1 MNYYL
6 VIRINIFN
14 SMHNFTQYITEAKR
28 KLESQ
33 ILTSSEIDN
42 YIKAVSK
49 TVSRDIQN
57 LLFLTQKY
65 SLFSTDQIENIKN
78 LSKSDLK
85 KSSESLEIPLHDLED
100 IWEVVSK
107 MQDHELRVLPQ
118 YQSAQERD
126 AVLNKK
132 LRVSDLTIDLESD
145 KGKRDVI
152 KMYTPLVHKIVN
164 QFVGKSKLNKA
175 ELMSAALMGFN
186 DAINHWDPDAENAVS
201 FKTFASYCVRQQI
214 LNDINEYGHTLSGTS
229 WYSNELAKKGEVKL
243 DAFSLDSFMND
254 EGEWT
259 NDHLAALGQED
270 KDRDD
275 TEHWKKVFRAIEDK
289 FKVRDVDIFYR
300 YFGLNGR
307 KKEKSKDI
315 AKSYGM
321 SEGNIRNSVIN
332 KILAFLRTDKDL
344 LNILMDIQDIYNE
357 GLMIEMI
364 HMGREQI
371 LETLLSDDTF
381 ILLEE
386 INRWAKKDVFM
397 NAIENAFEM
406 MKDEDITVI
415 NELLKGDFDDLDSSY
430 KKNKK
435 VIVNFLSSMYPT
447 ESFVRKTD
455 VAIIDRMNELQD
467 IWKKFNK

>member
-1 MNYYL
+1 
-6 VIRINIFN
+6 
-14 SMHNFTQYITEAKR
+14 MHNFTQYITEARK

-33 ILTSSEIDN
+33 VLKAPEISD

-65 SLFSTDQIENIKN
+65 SLFSTDQIEEIRWSGKN
-78 LSKSDLK
+78 LLDRCKL
-85 KSSESLEIPLHDLED
+85 SEKLSIPLNDLED
-100 IWEVVSK
+100 IWNIVSK
-107 MQDHELRVLPQ
+107 MKDHELRVLPQ
-118 YQSAQERD
+118 YQSAQEREGI
-126 AVLNKK
+126 LNKK
-132 LRVSDLTIDLESD
+132 LRVSDLTIDLESE
-145 KGKRDVI
+145 KGKRDVV
-152 KMYTPLVHKIVN
+152 KMYMPLIYKIVN
-164 QFVGKSKLNKA
+164 QWVGKSKLTKA
-175 ELMSAALMGFN
+175 ELMSAAMMGFN
-186 DAINHWDPDAENAVS
+186 DAINNWNPEADKAVS

-229 WYSNELAKKGEVKL
+229 WYAAEKAKKGEVKL
-243 DAFSLDSFMND
+243 DATSLDSFMND
-254 EGEWT
+254 DGDWT

-270 KDRDD
+270 KDKDD
-275 TEHWKKVFRAIEDK
+275 TDKWKKVFKAIEDK

-332 KILAFLRTDKDL
+332 KILAFLRTDKEL
-344 LNILMDIQDIYNE
+344 LSVLMDIQDIYNE

-364 HMGREQI
+364 HMDREQI
-371 LETLLSDDTF
+371 LETLLNDDTF

-386 INRWAKKDVFM
+386 INRWSTSDKFESAVAL
-397 NAIENAFEM
+397 AIHNM
-406 MKDEDITVI
+406 SHEDASFIS
-415 NELLKGDFDDLDSSY
+415 ELLKGDFDDIDSLY

-435 VIVNFLSSMYPT
+435 TIVAFLSNMYPT
-447 ESFVRKTD
+447 ESFSRKSD
-455 VAIIDRMNELQD
+455 VAIIDRMHELQE
-467 IWKKFNK
+467 IYGRFSK

>member
-1 MNYYL
+1 MQVL
-6 VIRINIFN
+6 AGPEV
-14 SMHNFTQYITEAKR
+14 A
-28 KLESQ
+28 
-33 ILTSSEIDN
+33 D

-65 SLFSTDQIENIKN
+65 SLFSTEQIEGIRG
-78 LSKSDLK
+78 LGKSDLQK
-85 KSSESLEIPLHDLED
+85 ASEKLEIPLSDLED
-100 IWEVVSK
+100 IWNVISK
-107 MQDHELRVLPQ
+107 MKDNELRVLPQ

-126 AVLNKK
+126 AILNKK
-132 LRVSDLTIDLESD
+132 LRVSDLTIDLETE
-145 KGKRDVI
+145 KGKREVV
-152 KMYTPLVHKIVN
+152 KMYTPLVHKIIN

-186 DAINHWDPDAENAVS
+186 DAMNNWDPNADKAVS

-229 WYSNELAKKGEVKL
+229 WYSAELAKKGKVKL
-243 DAFSLDSFMND
+243 DAISIDAMVGDNDDSPTAD
-254 EGEWT
+254 R
-259 NDHLAALGQED
+259 LPALGAED

-275 TEHWKKVFRAIEDK
+275 TEHWKKVYKAIEDK

-332 KILAFLRTDKDL
+332 KILAFLRTDKEL
-344 LNILMDIQDIYNE
+344 LSILMDIQDIYNE
-357 GLMIEMI
+357 GLMVEMI
-364 HMGREQI
+364 HMDREQI
-371 LETLLSDDTF
+371 IETLLNDDTF

-386 INRWAKKDVFM
+386 LNRWSNIGHFE
-397 NAIENAFEM
+397 NAISVAIDDMSE
-406 MKDEDITVI
+406 KDANVI
-415 NELLKGDFDDLDSSY
+415 VDLLKGDFDDLDDQY

-435 VIVNFLSSMYPT
+435 AIVQFLSNMYPT
-447 ESFVRKTD
+447 ESFTRKSD
-455 VAIIDRMNELQD
+455 VAIIDRMHELQD
-467 IWKKFNK
+467 TYKRFNK

>member
-1 MNYYL
+1 
-6 VIRINIFN
+6 
-14 SMHNFTQYITEAKR
+14 MHNFTQYITEAHK

-33 ILTSSEIDN
+33 VLAGPEVAD

-57 LLFLTQKY
+57 VLFLTQKY
-65 SLFSTDQIENIKN
+65 SLFSTDQIEEIRWAGKN
-78 LSKSDLK
+78 LLSKL
-85 KSSESLEIPLHDLED
+85 SEKLGIPENDLED
-100 IWEVVSK
+100 IWNVISK
-107 MQDHELRVLPQ
+107 MKEHELRVLPQ
-118 YQSAQERD
+118 YQSAHERD

-186 DAINHWDPDAENAVS
+186 DAINNWNPNADKAVS

-229 WYSNELAKKGEVKL
+229 WYAAEKAKKGEVKL
-243 DAFSLDSFMND
+243 DATSLDSFMND
-254 EGEWT
+254 DGDWN
-259 NDHLAALGQED
+259 NDHLAALGAED
-270 KDRDD
+270 KDKDD
-275 TEHWKKVFRAIEDK
+275 TEHWKKVYKAIEDK

-332 KILAFLRTDKDL
+332 KILAFLRTDKEL
-344 LNILMDIQDIYNE
+344 LSILMDIQDIYNE

-364 HMGREQI
+364 HMDREQI
-371 LETLLSDDTF
+371 IEALLNDDTF

-386 INRWAKKDVFM
+386 LNRWSTADKFETAVTTAIHNMSDKDG
-397 NAIENAFEM
+397 AL
-406 MKDEDITVI
+406 IT
-415 NELLKGDFDDLDSSY
+415 ELLKGDFDDIDDLY

-435 VIVNFLSSMYPT
+435 TIVAFLSNMYPT
-447 ESFVRKTD
+447 ESFARKSD
-455 VAIIDRMNELQD
+455 VAIIDRMHELQETY
-467 IWKKFNK
+467 KRFSK

>member
-1 MNYYL
+1 
-6 VIRINIFN
+6 
-14 SMHNFTQYITEAKR
+14 MHNFTQYIFETRK

-33 ILTSSEIDN
+33 VLKGPEVAN

-49 TVSRDIQN
+49 NVSRDIQN

-65 SLFSTDQIENIKN
+65 SLFSTDQIEEIRN

-85 KSSESLEIPLHDLED
+85 KSSERLDITITDLED
-100 IWEVVSK
+100 IWNTLSK
-107 MQDHELRVLPQ
+107 MKDNELRVLPQ
-118 YQSAQERD
+118 YQSAQEREGI
-126 AVLNKK
+126 LNKK
-132 LRVSDLTIDLESD
+132 LRVSDLTIDIESD

-152 KMYTPLVHKIVN
+152 KMYMPLIYKIVN
-164 QFVGKSKLNKA
+164 QFDHKSKLTKA

-186 DAINHWDPDAENAVS
+186 DAINNWNPNIDKAVS

-214 LNDINEYGHTLSGTS
+214 LNDINEYGHSLSGTS
-229 WYSNELAKKGEVKL
+229 WYSNELAKQGKVKL
-243 DAFSLDSFMND
+243 DAMSIDAMMSDDD
-254 EGEWT
+254 EKSTIDRLPE
-259 NDHLAALGQED
+259 LGVED
-270 KDRDD
+270 KSKDD
-275 TEHWKKVFRAIEDK
+275 TEHWKKVFKAIEDR

-332 KILAFLRTDKDL
+332 KILAFLRTDKEL
-344 LNILMDIQDIYNE
+344 LNILMDLQDIYNE

-364 HMGREQI
+364 YMNREQI
-371 LETLLSDDTF
+371 IESLLGDDTF

-386 INRWAKKDVFM
+386 INRWSKKDVFN
-397 NAIENAFEM
+397 NAVENALSLF
-406 MKDEDITVI
+406 KSDDNKII
-415 NELLKGDFDDLDSSY
+415 RDLLNGNFDDLDSSY

-435 VIVNFLSSMYPT
+435 IIVMFLSNIYPT
-447 ESFVRKTD
+447 ESFARKSD
-455 VAIIDRMNELQD
+455 VEIIDRMNELQEA
-467 IWKKFNK
+467 WGKFNK

>member
-1 MNYYL
+1 
-6 VIRINIFN
+6 
-14 SMHNFTQYITEAKR
+14 MHNFTQYITEAHK

-33 ILTSSEIDN
+33 VLAGPEVAD

-57 LLFLTQKY
+57 VLFLTQKY
-65 SLFSTDQIENIKN
+65 SLFSTDQIEEIRWAGKN
-78 LSKSDLK
+78 LLSKL
-85 KSSESLEIPLHDLED
+85 SEKLGIPENDLED
-100 IWEVVSK
+100 IWNVISK
-107 MQDHELRVLPQ
+107 MKEHELRVLPQ

-186 DAINHWDPDAENAVS
+186 DAINNWNPNADNAVS

-229 WYSNELAKKGEVKL
+229 WYAAEKAKKGEVKL
-243 DAFSLDSFMND
+243 DATSLDSFMDDDGDWN
-254 EGEWT
+254 
-259 NDHLAALGQED
+259 NDHLAALGAED
-270 KDRDD
+270 KDKDD
-275 TEHWKKVFRAIEDK
+275 TEHWKKVYKAIEDK

-332 KILAFLRTDKDL
+332 KILAFLRTDKEL
-344 LNILMDIQDIYNE
+344 LSILMDIQDIYNE

-364 HMGREQI
+364 HMDREQI
-371 LETLLSDDTF
+371 IEALLNDDTF

-386 INRWAKKDVFM
+386 LNRWSTADKFETAITTAIHNMSDKDG
-397 NAIENAFEM
+397 IL
-406 MKDEDITVI
+406 IT
-415 NELLKGDFDDLDSSY
+415 ELLKGDFDDLDSQY

-435 VIVNFLSSMYPT
+435 TIVTFLSNMYPT
-447 ESFVRKTD
+447 ESFARKSD
-455 VAIIDRMNELQD
+455 VAIIDRMHELQETY
-467 IWKKFNK
+467 KRFSK

>member
-1 MNYYL
+1 
-6 VIRINIFN
+6 
-14 SMHNFTQYITEAKR
+14 MHNFTQYITEVHK

-33 ILTSSEIDN
+33 VLTSPEISN

-65 SLFSTDQIENIKN
+65 SLFSTDQIEEIRWVGKN
-78 LSKSDLK
+78 LLGKL
-85 KSSESLEIPLHDLED
+85 SEKLDIPVGDLED
-100 IWEVVSK
+100 IWGIVSK
-107 MQDHELRVLPQ
+107 MKDYELRILPQ

-186 DAINHWDPDAENAVS
+186 DAINNWNPNADKAVS

-229 WYSNELAKKGEVKL
+229 WYAAEKAKKGEVKL
-243 DAFSLDSFMND
+243 DATSLDSFMND
-254 EGEWT
+254 DGDWN
-259 NDHLAALGQED
+259 NDHLAALGTED
-270 KDRDD
+270 KDKDD
-275 TEHWKKVFRAIEDK
+275 TEHWKKVYKAIEDK

-332 KILAFLRTDKDL
+332 KILAFLRTDKEL
-344 LNILMDIQDIYNE
+344 LSILMDIQDIYNE

-364 HMGREQI
+364 HMDREQI
-371 LETLLSDDTF
+371 LETLLNDDTF

-386 INRWAKKDVFM
+386 INRWSTASKFESSLN
-397 NAIENAFEM
+397 NALSYM
-406 MKDEDITVI
+406 DEKSSDIIT
-415 NELLKGDFDDLDSSY
+415 ELLGGGFDDIDDQY
-430 KKNKK
+430 KKNKRI
-435 VIVNFLSSMYPT
+435 IVTFLSNMYPT
-447 ESFVRKTD
+447 ESFARKSD
-455 VAIIDRMNELQD
+455 VAIIDRMHELQE
-467 IWKKFNK
+467 IYKRFNK

>member
-1 MNYYL
+1 
-6 VIRINIFN
+6 
-14 SMHNFTQYITEAKR
+14 MHNFTQYIAEAK
-28 KLESQ
+28 KKMESQ
-33 ILTSSEIDN
+33 VLKEPEVSN
-42 YIKAVSK
+42 YIKAISK

-65 SLFSTDQIENIKN
+65 SLFTTDQIEEIRWCGKGLLGKMSEKLNIPIN
-78 LSKSDLK
+78 
-85 KSSESLEIPLHDLED
+85 DLED
-100 IWEVVSK
+100 IWNVISK
-107 MQDHELRVLPQ
+107 MKDHELRVLPQ

-126 AVLNKK
+126 AIINKK

-145 KGKRDVI
+145 KGKRDVVN
-152 KMYTPLVHKIVN
+152 MYKPLIIKIVN

-186 DAINHWDPDAENAVS
+186 DAINNWDPEADKAVS

-229 WYSNELAKKGEVKL
+229 WYAAEKAKKGEVKL
-243 DAFSLDSFMND
+243 DASSLDSFMND
-254 EGEWT
+254 EGDWT
-259 NDHLAALGQED
+259 NDHLAALGVED
-270 KDRDD
+270 KDKDD
-275 TEHWKKVFRAIEDK
+275 TEHWKKVFKAIEDK

-332 KILAFLRTDKDL
+332 KILAFLRTDKEL
-344 LNILMDIQDIYNE
+344 LSILMDLQDIYNE
-357 GLMIEMI
+357 GLVVELI
-364 HMGREQI
+364 HMDREQI
-371 LETLLSDDTF
+371 IESLLNDDTF

-386 INRWAKKDVFM
+386 INRWSNAGRFESALNAALDVLDH
-397 NAIENAFEM
+397 
-406 MKDEDITVI
+406 KSVDII
-415 NELLKGDFDDLDSSY
+415 IDLLQGSFDDLDSQY

-435 VIVNFLSSMYPT
+435 LIIIFLSNMYPT
-447 ESFVRKTD
+447 ETFYRKSD
-455 VAIIDRMNELQD
+455 VEIIDRMHELQEVYNR
-467 IWKKFNK
+467 FNK

>member
-1 MNYYL
+1 
-6 VIRINIFN
+6 
-14 SMHNFTQYITEAKR
+14 MHNFTQYITEAHK

-33 ILTSSEIDN
+33 VLAAPEVAD

-57 LLFLTQKY
+57 VLFLTQKY
-65 SLFSTDQIENIKN
+65 SLFSTDQIEEIRWAGKN
-78 LSKSDLK
+78 LLSKL
-85 KSSESLEIPLHDLED
+85 SEKLDIPENDLED
-100 IWEVVSK
+100 IWNVVSK
-107 MQDHELRVLPQ
+107 MKEHELRVFPQ

-186 DAINHWDPDAENAVS
+186 DAINNWNPEADKAVS

-229 WYSNELAKKGEVKL
+229 WYAAEKAKKGEVKL
-243 DAFSLDSFMND
+243 DATSIDSFMND
-254 EGEWT
+254 DGEWT
-259 NDHLAALGQED
+259 NDHLAALGAED
-270 KDRDD
+270 KDKDD
-275 TEHWKKVFRAIEDK
+275 TEHWKKVYKAIEDK

-332 KILAFLRTDKDL
+332 KILAFLRTDKEL
-344 LNILMDIQDIYNE
+344 LSILMDIQDIYNE

-364 HMGREQI
+364 HMDREQI
-371 LETLLSDDTF
+371 LETLLNDDTF

-386 INRWAKKDVFM
+386 INRWSTASKFESALN
-397 NAIENAFEM
+397 NALSNM
-406 MKDEDITVI
+406 DEKSSDII
-415 NELLKGDFDDLDSSY
+415 IELLGGEFDDIDNQY

-435 VIVNFLSSMYPT
+435 IIILFLSNMYPT
-447 ESFVRKTD
+447 ETFLRKSD
-455 VAIIDRMNELQD
+455 VAIIDRMHELQETY
-467 IWKKFNK
+467 KRFSK

>member
-1 MNYYL
+1 
-6 VIRINIFN
+6 
-14 SMHNFTQYITEAKR
+14 MHNFTQYIKEAHK

-33 ILTSSEIDN
+33 VLTSSEVVD

-65 SLFSTDQIENIKN
+65 SLFSTDQIEEIRWVGKN
-78 LSKSDLK
+78 LLGKL
-85 KSSESLEIPLHDLED
+85 SEKLDIPLSDLED
-100 IWEVVSK
+100 MWEILSK
-107 MQDHELRVLPQ
+107 MKDHELRVLPQ

-152 KMYTPLVHKIVN
+152 KMYTPLINKIVN
-164 QFVGKSKLNKA
+164 QFVGKSKLNRP
-175 ELMSAALMGFN
+175 ELMSAALMGFS
-186 DAINHWDPDAENAVS
+186 DAMNNWNPNADKAVS

-214 LNDINEYGHTLSGTS
+214 LNDINEYGHTFSGTN
-229 WYSNELAKKGEVKL
+229 WYAAEKAKKGEVKL
-243 DAFSLDSFMND
+243 DATSLDSFLND
-254 EGEWT
+254 DGEWN
-259 NDHLAALGQED
+259 NDHLAALGTEDRD
-270 KDRDD
+270 KDDS
-275 TEHWKKVFRAIEDK
+275 EHWKKVFKAIEDK

-332 KILAFLRTDKDL
+332 KILAFLRTDKEL
-344 LNILMDIQDIYNE
+344 LSILMDIQDIYNE

-364 HMGREQI
+364 HMDREQI
-371 LETLLSDDTF
+371 LETLLNDDTF

-386 INRWAKKDVFM
+386 LNRWSTADKLET
-397 NAIENAFEM
+397 AITLAIQNMSHKEASF
-406 MKDEDITVI
+406 IA
-415 NELLKGDFDDLDSSY
+415 ELLKGDFDDIDNLY
-430 KKNKK
+430 KKNRKI
-435 VIVNFLSSMYPT
+435 IVAFLSNMYPT
-447 ESFVRKTD
+447 ESFTRKSD
-455 VAIIDRMNELQD
+455 VDIIDRMHELQETYQR
-467 IWKKFNK
+467 FNK

>member
-1 MNYYL
+1 
-6 VIRINIFN
+6 
-14 SMHNFTQYITEAKR
+14 MHNFTQYIAEAK
-28 KLESQ
+28 KKFESQ
-33 ILTSSEIDN
+33 ILKEPEIAD

-65 SLFSTDQIENIKN
+65 SLFSTDQIEEIRWVGKN
-78 LSKSDLK
+78 LLGKL
-85 KSSESLEIPLHDLED
+85 SEKLGIPVGDLED
-100 IWEVVSK
+100 MWEVLSK
-107 MQDHELRVLPQ
+107 MKDHELRVLPQ
-118 YQSAQERD
+118 YQSAQEREG
-126 AVLNKK
+126 VINKK

-145 KGKRDVI
+145 KGKRDVVN
-152 KMYTPLVHKIVN
+152 MYKPLIIKIVN

-186 DAINHWDPDAENAVS
+186 DAINNWDPNADKAVS

-229 WYSNELAKKGEVKL
+229 WYAAEKAKKGEVKL
-243 DAFSLDSFMND
+243 DASSLDSFMND
-254 EGEWT
+254 DGDWT
-259 NDHLAALGQED
+259 NDHLAALGVED
-270 KDRDD
+270 KDKDD
-275 TEHWKKVFRAIEDK
+275 TEHWKKVFKAIEDK

-332 KILAFLRTDKDL
+332 KILAFLRTDKEL
-344 LNILMDIQDIYNE
+344 LSILMDLQDIYNE
-357 GLMIEMI
+357 GLVVELI
-364 HMGREQI
+364 HMDREQI
-371 LETLLSDDTF
+371 IESLLNDDTF

-386 INRWAKKDVFM
+386 INRWSNASRFEAAVNTALDVL
-397 NAIENAFEM
+397 
-406 MKDEDITVI
+406 DEKSADIIVD
-415 NELLKGDFDDLDSSY
+415 LLQGSFDDLDSQY

-435 VIVNFLSSMYPT
+435 LIIIFLSNMYPT
-447 ESFVRKTD
+447 ETFYRKSD
-455 VAIIDRMNELQD
+455 VEIIDRMHELQD
-467 IWKKFNK
+467 IYNRFNK

>member
-1 MNYYL
+1 
-6 VIRINIFN
+6 
-14 SMHNFTQYITEAKR
+14 MHNFTQYITEVKK

-33 ILTSSEIDN
+33 VLTAPEITN

-49 TVSRDIQN
+49 TVSRDIQD

-65 SLFSTDQIENIKN
+65 SLFSTDQIEEIRWVGKN
-78 LSKSDLK
+78 LLGKL
-85 KSSESLEIPLHDLED
+85 SEKLDIPVGDLED
-100 IWEVVSK
+100 MWEVLSK
-107 MQDHELRVLPQ
+107 MKDHELRVLPQ

-126 AVLNKK
+126 AILNKK

-152 KMYTPLVHKIVN
+152 KMYTPLIHKIAN
-164 QFVGKSKLNKA
+164 QFVGKSKLTKA
-175 ELMSAALMGFN
+175 ELISAALMGFN
-186 DAINHWDPDAENAVS
+186 DAINNWNPEADKAVS

-229 WYSNELAKKGEVKL
+229 WYSAELAKKGKVNL
-243 DAFSLDSFMND
+243 DATSLDGMMGD
-254 EGEWT
+254 DGDWT
-259 NDHLAALGQED
+259 NDHLAALGVED
-270 KDRDD
+270 KDKDD
-275 TEHWKKVFRAIEDK
+275 TEHWKKVFKAIEDK

-332 KILAFLRTDKDL
+332 KILAFLRTDKEL
-344 LNILMDIQDIYNE
+344 LSVLMDLQDIYNE

-364 HMGREQI
+364 HLDRDQI
-371 LETLLSDDTF
+371 LETLLNDDTF

-386 INRWAKKDVFM
+386 INRWSNASQFETAITTAIYGMSDKDGKII
-397 NAIENAFEM
+397 A
-406 MKDEDITVI
+406 
-415 NELLKGDFDDLDSSY
+415 ELLKGGFDDLDNQY

-435 VIVNFLSSMYPT
+435 AIVTFLSNMYPT
-447 ESFVRKTD
+447 ESFTRKSD
-455 VAIIDRMNELQD
+455 VAIIDRMNELQE
-467 IWKKFNK
+467 IYNRFNK

>member
-1 MNYYL
+1 
-6 VIRINIFN
+6 
-14 SMHNFTQYITEAKR
+14 MHNFTQYITEAHK

-33 ILTSSEIDN
+33 VLAGPEVAD

-57 LLFLTQKY
+57 VLFLTQKY
-65 SLFSTDQIENIKN
+65 SLFSTDQIEEIRWAGKN
-78 LSKSDLK
+78 LLSKL
-85 KSSESLEIPLHDLED
+85 SEKLGIPENDLED
-100 IWEVVSK
+100 IWNVISK
-107 MQDHELRVLPQ
+107 MKEHELRVLPQ

-126 AVLNKK
+126 AILNKK

-186 DAINHWDPDAENAVS
+186 DAINNWNPNADKAVS

-229 WYSNELAKKGEVKL
+229 WYAAEKAKKGEVKL
-243 DAFSLDSFMND
+243 DATSLDSFMND
-254 EGEWT
+254 DGDWN
-259 NDHLAALGQED
+259 NDHLAALGAED
-270 KDRDD
+270 KDKDD
-275 TEHWKKVFRAIEDK
+275 TEHWKKVYKAIEDK

-332 KILAFLRTDKDL
+332 KILAFLRTDKEL
-344 LNILMDIQDIYNE
+344 LSILMDIQDIYNE

-364 HMGREQI
+364 HMDREQI
-371 LETLLSDDTF
+371 IEALLNDDTF

-386 INRWAKKDVFM
+386 LNRWSTADKFETAVTTAIHNMSDKDG
-397 NAIENAFEM
+397 AL
-406 MKDEDITVI
+406 IT
-415 NELLKGDFDDLDSSY
+415 ELLKGDFDDIDDLY

-435 VIVNFLSSMYPT
+435 TIVAFLSNMYPT
-447 ESFVRKTD
+447 ESFARKSD
-455 VAIIDRMNELQD
+455 VAIIDRMHELQETY
-467 IWKKFNK
+467 KRFSK

>member
-1 MNYYL
+1 
-6 VIRINIFN
+6 
-14 SMHNFTQYITEAKR
+14 MHNFTQYIAEAK
-28 KLESQ
+28 KKFESQ
-33 ILTSSEIDN
+33 VLKEPEITD

-65 SLFSTDQIENIKN
+65 SLFSTDQIEEIRWAGKN
-78 LSKSDLK
+78 LLSKL
-85 KSSESLEIPLHDLED
+85 SEKLDIPIGDLED
-100 IWEVVSK
+100 IWEVLSK
-107 MQDHELRVLPQ
+107 MKDHELRVLPQ
-118 YQSAQERD
+118 YQSAQEREG
-126 AVLNKK
+126 VINKK

-145 KGKRDVI
+145 KGKRDVVNLY
-152 KMYTPLVHKIVN
+152 KPLIIKIVN

-186 DAINHWDPDAENAVS
+186 DAINNWDPNADKAVS

-229 WYSNELAKKGEVKL
+229 WYATEKAKKGEVKL
-243 DAFSLDSFMND
+243 DASSLDSFMND
-254 EGEWT
+254 EGDWT
-259 NDHLAALGQED
+259 NDHLAALGVED
-270 KDRDD
+270 KDKDD
-275 TEHWKKVFRAIEDK
+275 TEHWKKVFKAIEDK

-332 KILAFLRTDKDL
+332 KILAFLRTDKEL
-344 LNILMDIQDIYNE
+344 LSILMDLQDIYNE
-357 GLMIEMI
+357 GLVVELI
-364 HMGREQI
+364 HMDREQI
-371 LETLLSDDTF
+371 IESLLNDDTF

-386 INRWAKKDVFM
+386 INRWSNAGRFESTLNAALDVLDQKS
-397 NAIENAFEM
+397 A
-406 MKDEDITVI
+406 DII
-415 NELLKGDFDDLDSSY
+415 IDLLQGSFDDLDSQY

-435 VIVNFLSSMYPT
+435 LIIIFLSNMYPT
-447 ESFVRKTD
+447 ETFYRKSD
-455 VAIIDRMNELQD
+455 VEIIDRMHELQEVYNR
-467 IWKKFNK
+467 FNK

>member
-1 MNYYL
+1 
-6 VIRINIFN
+6 
-14 SMHNFTQYITEAKR
+14 MHNFTQYITEAHK

-33 ILTSSEIDN
+33 VLAGPEVAD

-57 LLFLTQKY
+57 VLFLTQKY
-65 SLFSTDQIENIKN
+65 SLFSTDQIEEIRWAGKN
-78 LSKSDLK
+78 LLSKLSK
-85 KSSESLEIPLHDLED
+85 KLGIPENDLED
-100 IWEVVSK
+100 IWNVISK
-107 MQDHELRVLPQ
+107 MKEHELRVLPQ

-186 DAINHWDPDAENAVS
+186 DAINNWNPNADKAVS

-229 WYSNELAKKGEVKL
+229 WYAAEKAKKGEVKL
-243 DAFSLDSFMND
+243 DATSLDSFMND
-254 EGEWT
+254 DGDWN
-259 NDHLAALGQED
+259 NDHLAALGAED
-270 KDRDD
+270 KDKDD
-275 TEHWKKVFRAIEDK
+275 TEHWKKVYKAIEDK

-332 KILAFLRTDKDL
+332 KILAFLRTDKEL
-344 LNILMDIQDIYNE
+344 LSILMDIQDIYNE

-364 HMGREQI
+364 HMDREQI
-371 LETLLSDDTF
+371 IEALLNDDTF

-386 INRWAKKDVFM
+386 LNRWSTADKFETAITTAIHNMSDKDG
-397 NAIENAFEM
+397 ALIA
-406 MKDEDITVI
+406 
-415 NELLKGDFDDLDSSY
+415 ELLKGDFDDIDDLY

-435 VIVNFLSSMYPT
+435 TIVAFLSNMYPT
-447 ESFVRKTD
+447 ESFSRKSD
-455 VAIIDRMNELQD
+455 VAIIDRMHELQETY
-467 IWKKFNK
+467 KRFSK

>member
-1 MNYYL
+1 
-6 VIRINIFN
+6 
-14 SMHNFTQYITEAKR
+14 MHNFTEYINETRK
-28 KLESQ
+28 KLELQ
-33 ILTSSEIDN
+33 VLKEPEIAN

-49 TVSRDIQN
+49 TVSRDIQD

-65 SLFSTDQIENIKN
+65 SLFSTEQIEDIRN
-78 LSKSDLK
+78 LSKSDLTK
-85 KSSESLEIPLHDLED
+85 VSDRLSIPVSDLED
-100 IWEVVSK
+100 IWVVLSK
-107 MQDHELRVLPQ
+107 MKDHELRVLPQ

-126 AVLNKK
+126 AILSKK

-152 KMYTPLVHKIVN
+152 KMYTPLIYKIVN
-164 QFVGKSKLNKA
+164 QFIGKSKLTKA
-175 ELMSAALMGFN
+175 ELMSAAMVGFN
-186 DAINHWDPDAENAVS
+186 DAINKWDPNDDKAVS

-229 WYSNELAKKGEVKL
+229 WYSAELAKQGKVKL
-243 DAFSLDSFMND
+243 DAASLDSFLND
-254 EGEWT
+254 DGEFN
-259 NDHLAALGQED
+259 NDHLAALGVED
-270 KDRDD
+270 KDKDD
-275 TEHWKKVFRAIEDK
+275 TERWKKVFKAIEDK

-332 KILAFLRTDKDL
+332 KILAFLRSDKEL
-344 LNILMDIQDIYNE
+344 LSILMDLQDIYNE

-364 HMGREQI
+364 HMDREQI
-371 LETLLSDDTF
+371 LETLLNDDTF

-386 INRWAKKDVFM
+386 INRWSRKDVLNSAVD
-397 NAIENAFEM
+397 NALESFKDSDKEN
-406 MKDEDITVI
+406 IL
-415 NELLKGDFDDLDSSY
+415 NLLKGNFDDLDSNY

-435 VIVNFLSSMYPT
+435 VIVAFLSNMYPT
-447 ESFVRKTD
+447 ESFVRKSD
-455 VAIIDRMNELQD
+455 VDIIDRMCEIQEA
-467 IWKKFNK
+467 WKKFNK

>member
-1 MNYYL
+1 
-6 VIRINIFN
+6 
-14 SMHNFTQYITEAKR
+14 MHNFTQYITEAHK

-33 ILTSSEIDN
+33 VLAGPEVAD

-57 LLFLTQKY
+57 VLFLTQKY
-65 SLFSTDQIENIKN
+65 SLFSTDQIEEIRWAGKN
-78 LSKSDLK
+78 LLSKL
-85 KSSESLEIPLHDLED
+85 SEKLGIPENDLED
-100 IWEVVSK
+100 IWNVISK
-107 MQDHELRVLPQ
+107 MKEHELRVLPQ

-164 QFVGKSKLNKA
+164 QFVGKSKLTKP

-186 DAINHWDPDAENAVS
+186 DAINNWNPNADKAVS

-229 WYSNELAKKGEVKL
+229 WYAAEKAKKGEVKL
-243 DAFSLDSFMND
+243 DATSLDSFMND
-254 EGEWT
+254 DGDWN
-259 NDHLAALGQED
+259 NDHLAALGAED
-270 KDRDD
+270 KDKDD
-275 TEHWKKVFRAIEDK
+275 TEHWKKVYKAIEDK

-332 KILAFLRTDKDL
+332 KILAFLRTDKEL
-344 LNILMDIQDIYNE
+344 LSILMDIQDIYNE
-357 GLMIEMI
+357 GLMVEMI
-364 HMGREQI
+364 HMDREQI
-371 LETLLSDDTF
+371 IEALLNDDTF

-386 INRWAKKDVFM
+386 LNRWSTADKFETAITMAIHNMSDKDGVL
-397 NAIENAFEM
+397 
-406 MKDEDITVI
+406 IT
-415 NELLKGDFDDLDSSY
+415 ELLKGDFDDIDDLY

-435 VIVNFLSSMYPT
+435 TIVTFLSNMYPT
-447 ESFVRKTD
+447 ESFARKSD
-455 VAIIDRMNELQD
+455 VAIIDRMHELQETY
-467 IWKKFNK
+467 KRFSK